1 VLANV
6 AGRTWPGERGGAIV
20 DADVIVIGGGAAG
33 EAAGFQAPES
43 GARAV
48 LVERGLVGGECPFW
62 ACMPSKTLLNSAAR
76 RAGGADVSWE
86 HASARRDWMISR
98 EQIDYPDDSG
108 HVRRL
113 ESAGTRV
120 IRGEA
125 RIVGPGEVEVAG
137 GEGTLRADAI
147 IVAAG
152 STPFVPPIPGIDEV
166 PYWTSRDATSTREL
180 PSTLVILGGG
190 VVGVEMAQVFV
201 RFGARVTL
209 VEGGDRILSRDH
221 PLTSAAVADQLV
233 DEGLDLRTG
242 VTASAVRAGG
252 AGRIV
257 ELSDGSSVEGAEL
270 LVAVGRRPAD
280 LRALGVEEA
289 GATLDE
295 RGTAMPDDQLRI
307 ADGLFVVGDAAGGL
321 QFTHVADYEGGL
333 AVRAALGRDDRADL
347 RAVPKVTFTDPE
359 AAAVGQTVDEARAT
373 GIDAFEV
380 SRDFAS
386 TGKGQTIEGARGHL
400 TAVVDGERGR
410 LVGAFAACPG
420 AGELIHE
427 AVLAMKLDVPLHVLS
442 DTIHA
447 FPTSARV
454 FGGVFQEAAT
464 RSAQSAG

>member
-1 VLANV
+1 M
-6 AGRTWPGERGGAIV
+6 PGGGIV
-20 DADVIVIGGGAAG
+20 DADVIVIGGGAGG
-33 EAAGFQAPES
+33 EAAGFQAPDI

-48 LVERGLVGGECPFW
+48 LIERSLVGGECPFW

-76 RAGGADVSWE
+76 RAGGLDVSWE

-98 EQIDYPDDSG
+98 ERIDFPDDSG

-113 ESAGTRV
+113 EAAGTRV
-120 IRGEA
+120 VRGEA
-125 RIVGPGEVEVAG
+125 RIVGPGTVQVAG
-137 GEGTLRADAI
+137 GEDEGTIRADSI
-147 IVAAG
+147 VVAAG
-152 STPFVPPIPGIDEV
+152 SAPFIPPIPGLDAV
-166 PYWTSRDATSTREL
+166 PYWTSREATSTRAL
-180 PSTLVILGGG
+180 PSSLVVLGGG

-201 RFGARVTL
+201 RFGVRVTL
-209 VEGGDRILSRDH
+209 IEGGERILSRDH
-221 PLTSAAVADQLV
+221 PLTSAAVTDQLV
-233 DEGLDLRTG
+233 EEGLDLRTG

-257 ELSDGSSVEGAEL
+257 ELSDGSTVEGAEL

-289 GATLDE
+289 GATLGD
-295 RGTAMPDDQLRI
+295 RGAAAPDDQLRI
-307 ADGLFVVGDAAGGL
+307 ADGLFVAGDAAGGL
-321 QFTHVADYEGGL
+321 QFTHVADYEGAL
-333 AVRAALGRDDRADL
+333 AVRAALGRADRADL

-359 AAAVGQTVDEARAT
+359 AAAVGLTVEEARAN
-373 GIDAFEV
+373 GVDAFEV

-400 TAVVDGERGR
+400 TAVVDADRGR

-427 AVLAMKLDVPLHVLS
+427 AVLAMKLDVPLDVLA

-454 FGGVFQEAAT
+454 FGGVFQEAAK
-464 RSAQSAG
+464 RSARATS